1 MARQPQL
8 HDTVIVDQFV
18 RAVSDIAAD
27 LENVS

>member
-8 HDTVIVDQFV
+8 HDTAIVDRSI
-18 RAVSDIAAD
+18 RAASDIAAD